1 MSSTLA
7 PHDGRKRM
15 PDVPT
20 SDPEQFYQGAPL
32 LLVPDVSATADFYV
46 SILGFRADTGANTTE
61 YSVVWRDNAAVH
73 LAKGEHAPT
82 GVRIFFWVKDVN
94 TLYEQVTKRGAI
106 VAVPIGT
113 RPYGVR
119 DFSIRDPNGVE
130 IVCGQDSD

>member
-1 MSSTLA
+1 
-7 PHDGRKRM
+7 M

-20 SDPEQFYQGAPL
+20 SNPEQFYQGAPL
-32 LLVPDVSATADFYV
+32 LLVPDVPATADFYRRV
-46 SILGFRADTGANTTE
+46 LGFKADSGTGTPE

-73 LAKGEHAPT
+73 LAKGERAPT
-82 GVRIFFWVKDVN
+82 GVRVFFWVKDVN
-94 TLYEQVTKRGAI
+94 KLYEQVITQGAT

-130 IVCGQDSD
+130 VVFGQDAD